1 MSPIV
6 RLAEPS
12 ITYVRNSRVG
22 ACGGPHG
29 STDPSPAMRSFTISA
44 RYVVRAFRGV
54 CSYSSPYD
62 AGELPP
68 STHTWD
74 QSRYHSYAVG
84 SPNTVRVGPPQTFTG
99 SPTGA

>member
-22 ACGGPHG
+22 SCGGPHG
-29 STDPSPAMRSFTISA
+29 STDPSPATRSVRISA
-44 RYVVRAFRGV
+44 RDVVRALRGV
-54 CSYSSPYD
+54 SPYSSPYG
-62 AGELPP
+62 ARELPP

-84 SPNTVRVGPPQTFTG
+84 ARNSVRFGPPKTFIG
-99 SPTGA
+99 